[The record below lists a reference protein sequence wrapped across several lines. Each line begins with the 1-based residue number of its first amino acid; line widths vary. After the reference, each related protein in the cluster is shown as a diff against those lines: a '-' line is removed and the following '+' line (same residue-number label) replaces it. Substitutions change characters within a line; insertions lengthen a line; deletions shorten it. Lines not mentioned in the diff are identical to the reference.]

1 MGKAALVTGSS
12 RGIGK
17 AVILELANSGYR
29 CVVNYNKS
37 EKEAFEVRELA
48 FQIWQLICKYNMRA
62 EFLECVES
70 DISSGNNSADD
81 LVMKLAKF
89 EIDEILK
96 TADMEFT

>member
-1 MGKAALVTGSS
+1 MNLKRGDRIADDDAGRLYAAAEKHAAQGEIAEET
-12 RGIGK
+12 
-17 AVILELANSGYR
+17 
-29 CVVNYNKS
+29 
-37 EKEAFEVRELA
+37 EKEAFDVRELA